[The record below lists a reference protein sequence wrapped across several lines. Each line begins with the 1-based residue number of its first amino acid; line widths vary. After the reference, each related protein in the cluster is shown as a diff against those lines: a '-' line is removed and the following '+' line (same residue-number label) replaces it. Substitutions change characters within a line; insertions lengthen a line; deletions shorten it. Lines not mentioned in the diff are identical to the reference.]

1 MAAAAEEAEDE
12 SGTAAAEPKPIR
24 AIDML
29 DDADFAELSLW
40 ELNGRE
46 IKNAIKTVK
55 SWCDC
60 KGYAIT
66 LSRLE
71 SGIKVT
77 APSASKRGVAD
88 TSLYDE

>member
-1 MAAAAEEAEDE
+1 MDYLSEE
-12 SGTAAAEPKPIR
+12 
-24 AIDML
+24 DML
-29 DDADFAELSLW
+29 ELARW

-55 SWCDC
+55 SWCDQ
-60 KGYAIT
+60 KGYEMS

-77 APSASKRGVAD
+77 SPSASKSGVID
-88 TSLYDE
+88 TSLYDD